1 MNCAK
6 VTDLIRDRLLA
17 RNNIG
22 RLMKIE
28 QGSRDS
34 IGNLVFR
41 PPDMKGVNQ
50 LEVI

>member
-41 PPDMKGVNQ
+41 PLDMKGVNQ